1 MSKGFTTAILI
12 LVFTISSYAQ
22 SKFAIT
28 YSVAFPTGETSD
40 YFESTSWR
48 GLGID
53 YTYLIKENLGVGFS
67 TGWQVFSEDVGYV
80 TETTRTE
87 TISGFRYNYLNSFPL
102 FGTGTYYFNAAGKIE
117 PYAALGI
124 GLVYN
129 RLEEDTGLFT
139 NENTAWQFGLRPEL
153 GLDYEMG
160 YQGVGLR
167 AAVRYQYVASGSD
180 VPSLP
185 FFSVNVG
192 LVWKN

>member
-1 MSKGFTTAILI
+1 MRTRYTIALLL
-12 LVFTISSYAQ
+12 LVFTTTSYAQ
-22 SKFAIT
+22 SKFAVT

-40 YFESTSWR
+40 YFGSASWR
-48 GLGID
+48 GVGID
-53 YTYLIKENLGVGFS
+53 YSYLIQDNIGIGFS
-67 TGWQVFSEDVGYV
+67 TGWQVFSDDVGYV
-80 TETTRTE
+80 TETDGTE
-87 TISGFRYNYLNSFPL
+87 TVSGFRYNYLNSVPVFA
-102 FGTGTYYFNAAGKIE
+102 TGTYFFKASGKVE

-129 RLEEDTGLFT
+129 RLEQDIGLFT
-139 NENTAWQFGLRPEL
+139 NENTAWQFGLRPEV
-153 GLDYEMG
+153 GLDYEFS
-160 YQGVGLR
+160 YGVGLR

>member
-1 MSKGFTTAILI
+1 MRTRYTTAMLL
-12 LVFTISSYAQ
+12 LVFTITSYAQ
-22 SKFAIT
+22 SKFALT

-48 GLGID
+48 GVGID
-53 YTYLIKENLGVGFS
+53 YSYLIKENLGVGFS

-80 TETTRTE
+80 TETEGTE

-102 FGTGTYYFNAAGKIE
+102 FGTGTYYFNSSGKVE
-117 PYAALGI
+117 PYASLGM

-129 RLEEDTGLFT
+129 RFERDIGLFT

-153 GLDYEMG
+153 GLDYEFG
-160 YQGVGLR
+160 YSVGLR

>member
-1 MSKGFTTAILI
+1 MRTRFTTAMLL
-12 LVFTISSYAQ
+12 LVFTLTSYAQ

-40 YFESTSWR
+40 YFGSTSWR
-48 GLGID
+48 GVGID
-53 YTYLIKENLGVGFS
+53 YSYLIKENIGIGFS
-67 TGWQVFSEDVGYV
+67 TGWQVFSDDVGYV
-80 TETTRTE
+80 TETMGTE
-87 TISGFRYNYLNSFPL
+87 TVSGFRYNYLNSFPL
-102 FGTGTYYFNAAGKIE
+102 FGTGTYYFNSPGKVE

-124 GLVYN
+124 GVVYN
-129 RLEEDTGLFT
+129 RLEQDIGLFT

-153 GLDYEMG
+153 GLDYKIG
-160 YQGVGLR
+160 YSVGLR

>member
-1 MSKGFTTAILI
+1 MRTRYTTAMLL
-12 LVFTISSYAQ
+12 LVFTITSYAQ

-48 GLGID
+48 GVGID
-53 YTYLIKENLGVGFS
+53 YSYMVKENLGVGFS

-80 TETTRTE
+80 TETDGTE
-87 TISGFRYNYLNSFPL
+87 TVSGFRYNYLNSVPF
-102 FGTGTYYFNAAGKIE
+102 FGTGTYYFNSSGKVE
-117 PYAALGI
+117 PYASLGI

-129 RLEEDTGLFT
+129 RLEEDIGLFT
-139 NENTAWQFGLRPEL
+139 NESTAWQFGLRPEL
-153 GLDYEMG
+153 GLDYQIG
-160 YQGVGLR
+160 YRVGLR

-180 VPSLP
+180 IPSLP

-192 LVWKN
+192 FVWTN

>member
-1 MSKGFTTAILI
+1 MIQRYIIAILL
-12 LVFTISSYAQ
+12 LVFGITSYGQ

-40 YFESTSWR
+40 FFNSTSWR
-48 GLGID
+48 GIGID
-53 YTYLIKENLGVGFS
+53 YSYLINDNLGVGFS
-67 TGWQVFSEDVGYV
+67 TGWQVFSDDLGYV
-80 TETTRTE
+80 TETSGTE
-87 TISGFRYNYLNSFPL
+87 TLSGFRYNYLNSFPI
-102 FGTGTYYFNAAGKIE
+102 FGTGTYFFTTSGKIE

-153 GLDYEMG
+153 GMDYEMG
-160 YQGVGLR
+160 YRGVGLR

-185 FFSVNVG
+185 FFSINLG
-192 LVWKN
+192 IVWKN